1 MDNDFVNEYS
11 NLIYKIAHTFT
22 GYKNKEDLYQAGY
35 KGLIMAYSKFDPKQ
49 NVKFSTYAY
58 QYIFGE
64 MSKFIREDY
73 GIKVGRNLKRI
84 KSQIERSRLI
94 LEQELMREPTDTEIY
109 TYLGIDEF
117 EFKEALESVFAI
129 QSLDQP
135 IASSGKEFTLY
146 DTVGSNEL
154 DMETMLAFKEELKK
168 LTPFERNIIEE
179 RYICD
184 LSQSEVAIIH
194 GMTQVQVSR
203 EEKKIKEK
211 IKSHMVA

>member
-1 MDNDFVNEYS
+1 
-11 NLIYKIAHTFT
+11 
-22 GYKNKEDLYQAGY
+22 
-35 KGLIMAYSKFDPKQ
+35 MAYSKFDPKQ

-73 GIKVGRNLKRI
+73 GIKVGRNLKKI
-84 KSQIERSRLI
+84 KAQIERGRLI

-109 TYLGIDEF
+109 TYLGMDEF

-179 RYICD
+179 RYIRD

>member
-1 MDNDFVNEYS
+1 
-11 NLIYKIAHTFT
+11 
-22 GYKNKEDLYQAGY
+22 
-35 KGLIMAYSKFDPKQ
+35 
-49 NVKFSTYAY
+49 
-58 QYIFGE
+58 

-73 GIKVGRNLKRI
+73 GIKVGRNLKKI
-84 KSQIERSRLI
+84 KAQIERGRLI

-179 RYICD
+179 RYIRD